1 MEYGSCATVS
11 TNKLVTAEENK
22 RKLILRNPNEKT
34 VAKVKVDGCLLLT
47 GKRCD
52 YLFEIDQPISKVIY
66 LELKGRNIED
76 AYEQLVSTVEQ
87 FRGEHALAS
96 KKTCCVVAATVPKT
110 TAASQQQDIK
120 LKKRLLGIEI
130 KRFSGQGSLE
140 V

>member
-1 MEYGSCATVS
+1 MDYGSCATVS
-11 TNKLVTAEENK
+11 RNKLIPATEHK
-22 RKLILRNPNEKT
+22 RKFTLHNPCEKT

-87 FRGEHALAS
+87 FRGVHASVS

-110 TAASQQQDIK
+110 TSASQQQDIK
-120 LKKRLLGIEI
+120 LKKRLRGVEI
-130 KRFSGQGSLE
+130 KRFSNQGQLDI
-140 V
+140 